1 MSSSRKLVIMHLLQS
16 INNDEIKLDKIKS
29 NLRLTDELVEKIIV
43 DLENEKLIEKK
54 GGVLNIS
61 FIQRI
66 GLSRAA
72 LEVGADFESVSR
84 ILSWLEFE
92 ELSALLFEENG
103 FEVFRRFR
111 FTVESKRREIDL
123 LAIRNP
129 YIICAECKHWKKGIG
144 NTIARGI
151 IENHIEKVKIFSNNI
166 SQLIKRLSIEDLKKV
181 IIIPM
186 AVTLSPTPMTIY
198 RIVPSVSILS
208 LTSFLNEF
216 DGQLDSLTS
225 YKIILPVSK
234 MKFKQKKLRE
244 EY

>member
-1 MSSSRKLVIMHLLQS
+1 MSSSRKLVIMQLLQN
-16 INNDEIKLDKIKS
+16 IKNDEIKLDKIKP
-29 NLRLTDELVEKIIV
+29 NLRITEELVEKIIA
-43 DLENEKLIEKK
+43 DLENEKLIKK
-54 GGVLNIS
+54 NGDVLNIS
-61 FIQRI
+61 LIQRI

-72 LEVGADFESVSR
+72 LEAGADFESISR
-84 ILSWLEFE
+84 IISWLEFE
-92 ELSALLFEENG
+92 EFSALLFEENG

-111 FTVESKRREIDL
+111 FTAELRRWEIDL
-123 LAIRNP
+123 LAIRNS

-144 NTIARGI
+144 NTVARGI

-166 SQLIKRLSIEDLKKV
+166 GQLIKRLSIEDLKKV

-186 AVTLSPTPMTIY
+186 TITLSPTPLTMY
-198 RIVPSVSILS
+198 RIVPSVSILA

-225 YKIILPVSK
+225 YKIILPASK
-234 MKFKQKKLRE
+234 MKFKQRKLRE